1 MANKIFNLLEKMYA
15 GLKQDINGVK
25 QQVTSIN
32 ERVSTIEKRVT
43 SIDNTVTRIENE
55 HDRKIDLALDGYRQV
70 YEKLLEHDLRF
81 DTLEAR
87 LDTHDTQIG
96 VLKKKNA

>member
-1 MANKIFNLLEKMYA
+1 MDDKIFNLLEKMYA
-15 GLKQDINGVK
+15 DLKQDINGVK
-25 QQVTSIN
+25 QDVLGVKGEVSVLREEVAVVRKSQVHV
-32 ERVSTIEKRVT
+32 E
-43 SIDNTVTRIENE
+43 TVLTPKAEA
-55 HDRKIDLALDGYRQV
+55 ALDGYRQV